1 MVVLV
6 RGGSTGAG
14 IVVNKSY
21 VDLLASYCLPF
32 GIDVINRS
40 NVSDTSFEGLGT
52 FSNDI
57 SPFRP
62 DVLIVNFGL
71 DDLFRPVYRSE
82 FKENLVQIVRRSR
95 AEFSPFI
102 ILTTFHPLGDPI
114 MEGSDF
120 VLFRTIREVSFDLSC
135 HYVPVHLFWS
145 AYIEEHKCMPQEL
158 LVSGSYL
165 PCELGHLVYCEC
177 MKNSLSRFIEL

>member
-14 IVVNKSY
+14 IGVNKSY
-21 VDLLASYCLPF
+21 VDLLASFFLPF
-32 GIDVINRS
+32 GIEVINRS
-40 NVSDTSFEGLGT
+40 RMSDTSFEGLDT
-52 FSNDI
+52 FSHDI

-62 DVLIVNFGL
+62 DVLIINFGL

-95 AEFSPFI
+95 AEFAPFVM
-102 ILTTFHPLGDPI
+102 LTTFHPLRDSI
-114 MEGSDF
+114 MADSDYVF
-120 VLFRTIREVSFDLSC
+120 FRTIREVSVDLSC
-135 HYVPVHLFWS
+135 HYVPIHLFWS

-158 LVSGSYL
+158 LVGGSYL
-165 PCELGHLVYCEC
+165 PCESGQFVYFEC
-177 MKNSLSRFIEL
+177 MKKSLSRFI